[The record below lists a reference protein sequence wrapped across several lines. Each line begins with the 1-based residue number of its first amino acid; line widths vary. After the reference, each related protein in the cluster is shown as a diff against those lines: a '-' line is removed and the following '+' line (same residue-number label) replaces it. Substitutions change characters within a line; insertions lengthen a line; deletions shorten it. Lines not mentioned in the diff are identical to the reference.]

1 MKILLVEDDVYLKD
15 IYHTKLTHLGHR
27 VVTAHDG
34 HEASEALEIDYFDM
48 VFLDIMLPKTN
59 GLTVLAKMKER
70 GDTTP
75 VMVLTNLGLRSY
87 QQKVLAEH
95 ENVIGYAQKADHDP
109 KEIIELAETLHDALP
124 TKTIRGSQPLAGTDE
139 HVGEGVTPE
148 LEGHRDTHPPYIQID
163 PIGAGR

>member
-15 IYHTKLTHLGHR
+15 IYHTKLTHLGHT

-34 HEASEALEIDYFDM
+34 NEALAALAIDYFDM
-48 VFLDIMLPKTN
+48 IFLDIMLPKAN
-59 GLTVLAKMKER
+59 GLTVLSKMKER

-75 VMVLTNLGLRSY
+75 VMVLTNLELRSY

-109 KEIIELAETLHDALP
+109 KEIIELAETLHGAITETTTRSSRP
-124 TKTIRGSQPLAGTDE
+124 IAGANTRA
-139 HVGEGVTPE
+139 GEGFTPE
-148 LEGHRDTHPPYIQID
+148 LEGHRNADTTDQQID
-163 PIGAGR
+163 PIGIGH